1 MMSVTE
7 AARTLGLTRRGVL
20 LRIEKGE
27 MTAERV
33 GPKFY
38 LISRAE
44 IERWKAIGKRKGGR
58 PPKAKASA

>member
-7 AARTLGLTRRGVL
+7 AAQELGLTRRGVL
-20 LRIEKGE
+20 LRIQKGQ
-27 MTAERV
+27 MAAERV

-38 LISRAE
+38 LVPRAE

-58 PPKAKASA
+58 PPKTKADA